1 MWLQHET
8 IFSLVVM
15 GKNLTTNSQF
25 TSTRCLLHC
34 QHSISIK
41 THSSKAT
48 ATYNRWVATRIPTKT
63 TTACQNVRRQSTTT
77 SWIQYQTRIRKNMKS
92 KHLLANTTSLTKAIS
107 KPCSFSRKCSLNLT
121 KRFIMLVCI
130 KLVLTK
136 LKMTTKKRKKT

>member
-1 MWLQHET
+1 MWQLLEM
-8 IFSLVVM
+8 IFNPLVMHRSLIIS
-15 GKNLTTNSQF
+15 NQF

-63 TTACQNVRRQSTTT
+63 MTACQNVRRQSTTT

-92 KHLLANTTSLTKAIS
+92 KHLLANTTSLTKTIS

-121 KRFIMLVCI
+121 KRFIMLVCT
-130 KLVLTK
+130 KLVLMK
-136 LKMTTKKRKKT
+136 LKTTTKKRKKT

>member
-1 MWLQHET
+1 MWLLHEM
-8 IFSLVVM
+8 IFNPLVMRRSLIIS
-15 GKNLTTNSQF
+15 NQF

-77 SWIQYQTRIRKNMKS
+77 SWIQHQTRIRKNMKS
-92 KHLLANTTSLTKAIS
+92 KHLLVNTTSLTRTIS
-107 KPCSFSRKCSLNLT
+107 KPCSFSRKHSRNLT

-136 LKMTTKKRKKT
+136 LKTTTQKQKKT